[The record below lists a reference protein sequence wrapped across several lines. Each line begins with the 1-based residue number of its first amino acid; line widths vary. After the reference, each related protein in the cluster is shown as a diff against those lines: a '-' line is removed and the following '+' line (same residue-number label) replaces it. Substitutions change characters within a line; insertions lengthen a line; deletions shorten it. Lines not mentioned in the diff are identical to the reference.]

1 MLLTMIALT
10 LTSLAHGKFS
20 LSWLEIVRPYRGNGL
35 PSKRVSVSLSVSVVV
50 AAVAVAVAVKT
61 YTTILSSRLLRLHS
75 GSLQE
80 CLLFHVEW

>member
-35 PSKRVSVSLSVSVVV
+35 PSKRVSVSLSVSVV